1 MDKKGKP
8 FQIAILLYPGV
19 TALDAV
25 GPWEAL
31 SRIPD
36 TEVRFVGKETGP
48 VMTEGGVLLLGVT
61 HTMTETPSPDLV
73 LIPGGT
79 STPSQMVDDGVLD
92 WLRDVQGLRP
102 GSAHPARY

>member
-73 LIPGGT
+73 LIPEGT

-92 WLRDVQGLRP
+92 WLRHVHKT
-102 GSAHPARY
+102 SIWTASV